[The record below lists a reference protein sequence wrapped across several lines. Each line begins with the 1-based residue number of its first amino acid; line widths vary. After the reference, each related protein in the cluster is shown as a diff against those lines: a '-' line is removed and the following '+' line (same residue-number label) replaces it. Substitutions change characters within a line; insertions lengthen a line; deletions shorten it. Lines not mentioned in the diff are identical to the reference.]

1 MIKFL
6 LKFFGL
12 LLIISL
18 LSSPLTWIVV
28 GIILLIKVLQH
39 FKNKKIN
46 SIHNEVFRIILNN
59 KEINSKLE
67 EFILQHT
74 RRYDNDIIS
83 LDDYLQ
89 KIDLFI
95 KYINNRTS
103 SDINITEDIF
113 TNEIKKY
120 LNNNKKNEKNDLM
133 LDLHQIKKL
142 IDSKKMEVYSVQLK
156 KELNI
161 NNHKA
166 LKDVV
171 KKYVDIYGENGLKE
185 INLRIL
191 SDSLDEDYK
200 YICSLIN
207 KEYTKVKQEYE
218 MRNLESQLFKSNTT
232 LKDMEYIDKL
242 SGYDFEDYLKELF
255 TKFGYTAR
263 ELPYSN
269 DYGADLIISK
279 GFNEIVIQAKN
290 YTGNVGNKAV
300 QEVIAA
306 KIYYKCDIGMVIT
319 NSYYTQN
326 AIKTA
331 EASEIILVNRE
342 GLERIIN
349 EGAVYFNSLLL

>member
-120 LNNNKKNEKNDLM
+120 LNNNKKM
-133 LDLHQIKKL
+133 
-142 IDSKKMEVYSVQLK
+142 KKM
-156 KELNI
+156 I
-161 NNHKA
+161 
-166 LKDVV
+166 
-171 KKYVDIYGENGLKE
+171 
-185 INLRIL
+185 
-191 SDSLDEDYK
+191 
-200 YICSLIN
+200 
-207 KEYTKVKQEYE
+207 
-218 MRNLESQLFKSNTT
+218 
-232 LKDMEYIDKL
+232 
-242 SGYDFEDYLKELF
+242 
-255 TKFGYTAR
+255 
-263 ELPYSN
+263 
-269 DYGADLIISK
+269 
-279 GFNEIVIQAKN
+279 
-290 YTGNVGNKAV
+290 
-300 QEVIAA
+300 
-306 KIYYKCDIGMVIT
+306 
-319 NSYYTQN
+319 
-326 AIKTA
+326 
-331 EASEIILVNRE
+331 
-342 GLERIIN
+342 
-349 EGAVYFNSLLL
+349 